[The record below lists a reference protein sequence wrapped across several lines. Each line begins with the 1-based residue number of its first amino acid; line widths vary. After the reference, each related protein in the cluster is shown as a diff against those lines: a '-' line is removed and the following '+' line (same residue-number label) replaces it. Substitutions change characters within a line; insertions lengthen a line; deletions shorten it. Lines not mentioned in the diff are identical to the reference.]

1 MMNKCFL
8 ILMVVLS
15 SAHVA
20 IAQQAPDIDVLH
32 YRFELSLEDGTDS
45 IVGKATVR
53 FKSLAQVNKVTLNL
67 TGRNAGKG
75 MLVSAVR
82 VNNQVVNYQQMDD
95 KLVMNLSKT
104 LKAGDIAEINVLYS
118 GIPAGGLIISKSKF
132 GQRTFFG
139 DNWPN
144 RAQNWLPCVDEPRDK
159 ASVEF
164 LVEAPERY
172 KVISNGILQEESHR
186 ANNRKLTYWKEDV
199 PLPTKIMVIGVA
211 DFDVQLSGTV
221 SGIPVSSWVYPE
233 NSKEGFYDYGVAPD
247 ILSYFIKTVGPYG
260 YKKLAHVQSKTT
272 YGGLENAGAIFY
284 AEGSVT
290 GTRRSESTVAHETA
304 HQWFGDMATETAFS
318 HLWLSEGFATYMSAL
333 YMGSKYGHD
342 TLIYTLKKDR
352 LRVVNFYKTYK
363 QPVVDTYATDYMK
376 LLNANSY
383 QKGGWVLHML
393 RIKLGDDVFYKSIR
407 KYYSTFA
414 GKNANTDDLRKV
426 VEQVSGENLQPF
438 FQQWLYTAGH
448 PDLDVTWAYIPGKK
462 TVQVTVA
469 QKQAHVFFFPLEVQW
484 KGVAGGKAVTSH
496 FNITKQKQVFTVST
510 AGKPVD
516 VTLDPNTHLL
526 FEGSIHEAQ

>member
-1 MMNKCFL
+1 MNKRFF
-8 ILMVVLS
+8 ILMVLLS
-15 SAHVA
+15 SARVA
-20 IAQQAPDIDVLH
+20 IAQQLPDIDVLH
-32 YRFELSLEDGTDS
+32 YRFELSLEDSTDS
-45 IVGKATVR
+45 IEGNATVR
-53 FKSLAQVNKVTLNL
+53 FKSLAPVNRITLNL
-67 TGRNAGKG
+67 TSPDAGKG
-75 MLVSAVR
+75 MRVSAVKL
-82 VNNQVVNYQQMDD
+82 NNQVINYQQMDN

-104 LKAGDIAEINVLYS
+104 LKVGDIAEINVLYA
-118 GIPAGGLIISKSKF
+118 GIPTGGLIISKSKF

-164 LVEAPERY
+164 LVKAPEHY
-172 KVISNGILQEESHR
+172 KVISNGILQEESHL

-199 PLPTKIMVIGVA
+199 VLPTKVMVIGVA

-233 NSKEGFYDYGVAPD
+233 NRKEGFYDYGVGPG

-284 AEGSVT
+284 AERSVT
-290 GTRRSESTVAHETA
+290 GTRSSESTVAHETA
-304 HQWFGDMATETAFS
+304 HQWFGDMATETEFA

-333 YMGSKYGHD
+333 YMESRYGHD
-342 TLIYTLKKDR
+342 TLVSTLKKDR
-352 LRVVNFYKTYK
+352 LRVINFYKSYQ

-383 QKGGWVLHML
+383 QKGAWVLHML
-393 RIKLGDDVFYKSIR
+393 RIKLGNDMFYKSVR
-407 KYYSTFA
+407 KYYATFA

-426 VEQVSGENLQPF
+426 VERVSGENLQSF

-448 PDLDVTWAYIPGKK
+448 PDLDVTWTYIPGKK
-462 TVQVTVA
+462 TVQITVA
-469 QKQAHVFFFPLEVQW
+469 QKQAHVFLFPLEVQW
-484 KGVAGGKAVTSH
+484 KSTAAGKEVISR
-496 FNITKQKQVFTVST
+496 FNITKKKQVFTFS
-510 AGKPVD
+510 AGSKPVGMI
-516 VTLDPNTHLL
+516 LDPNTNLL